1 VIRLIAEALTEAAFA
16 PFGFV
21 HAIPKGGLRE
31 GPFAPFGDDRP
42 NAKVN
47 ATLISCPA
55 RQGSRSIRDIER
67 HLHGSQFFI
76 PLGGGELSLVVF
88 PGGDEPDLAKGRA
101 FVALPGLAFGY
112 HKAVWHAGVAAVAR
126 ESSVASLLSRDGTA
140 ADVEERKLTEAIEV
154 VFP

>member
-1 VIRLIAEALTEAAFA
+1 MIRLVAERLTSEAFA

-21 HAIPKGGLRE
+21 REIPKGGLRE
-31 GPFAPFGDDRP
+31 GPFAPFGDERP

-55 RQGSRSIRDIER
+55 RQGPRAIRDIER

-76 PLGGGELSLVVF
+76 PLGGELSLVVF
-88 PGGDEPDLAKGRA
+88 PGGEEPDLAKGRA
-101 FVALPGLAFGY
+101 FIASPNQAFGY
-112 HKAVWHAGVAAVAR
+112 HKGVWHAGVAAVAQ
-126 ESSVASLLSRDGTA
+126 ESSVASLLSRDGTS
-140 ADVEERKLTEAIEV
+140 ADVDERKLAEAIEV

>member
-1 VIRLIAEALTEAAFA
+1 MIRLIAEPLTEAAFA

-21 HAIPKGGLRE
+21 RAIPKGGMRE
-31 GPFAPFGDDRP
+31 GPFAPFGDMRP

-55 RQGSRSIRDIER
+55 RKGARSIRDIER

-76 PLGGGELSLVVF
+76 PLGGELSLVVF

-101 FVALPGLAFGY
+101 FIAAPNQAFGY
-112 HKAVWHAGVAAVAR
+112 HKGVWHAGVAAAAG
-126 ESSVASLLSRDGTA
+126 EAAVASLLSRDGTA
-140 ADVEERKLTEAIEV
+140 ADVDERKLAEAIEV